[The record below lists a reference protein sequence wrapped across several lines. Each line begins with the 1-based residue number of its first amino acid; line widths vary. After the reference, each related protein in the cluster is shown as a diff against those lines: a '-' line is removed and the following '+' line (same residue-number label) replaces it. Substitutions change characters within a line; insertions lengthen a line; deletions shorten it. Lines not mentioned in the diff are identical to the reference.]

1 MGKDF
6 PDRCPFCLR
15 KVGNH
20 ILKKPCTSTMA
31 SNREGC
37 GPHTS
42 SSVSVFGLA
51 GKLLQE
57 RNEAILYIKRL
68 EETINPVRDWFD
80 GDGENTDVVQ
90 MLTEAISELQK
101 DRKELLGMGAA
112 IVAGADKAEIQV
124 DWYSVEEVRE
134 WLIRNNYSLEIAGEI
149 AGLFAEHM
157 QKSFNKGHE
166 VAERKVAELE
176 LKMRAADALVK
187 AIDKQVEMGLMGGR
201 TGIADARLDYGTPFK
216 YDAKE
221 HIRIAALEE
230 DLKNAM
236 EFIEYVRDATHHS
249 QLLREAAKKMLKGE
263 DW

>member
-1 MGKDF
+1 MNF

-15 KVGNH
+15 KVDNH
-20 ILKKPCTSTMA
+20 LLKIPCTSTMA
-31 SNREGC
+31 SEREGC
-37 GPHTS
+37 GPSTS
-42 SSVSVFGLA
+42 LSVFGLA

-101 DRKELLGMGAA
+101 DRKELLSMGAS
-112 IVAGADKAEIQV
+112 IVAGADKAEIQTV
-124 DWYSVEEVRE
+124 DWYSAEEVRE

-166 VAERKVAELE
+166 VGEHKVTELE
-176 LKMRAADALVK
+176 LKVRAADALVK

-221 HIRIAALEE
+221 HVRIAALEE

-236 EFIEYVRDATHHS
+236 EFIEYVRDSMHLSTSAE
-249 QLLREAAKKMLKGE
+249 LKEAARKILKGE